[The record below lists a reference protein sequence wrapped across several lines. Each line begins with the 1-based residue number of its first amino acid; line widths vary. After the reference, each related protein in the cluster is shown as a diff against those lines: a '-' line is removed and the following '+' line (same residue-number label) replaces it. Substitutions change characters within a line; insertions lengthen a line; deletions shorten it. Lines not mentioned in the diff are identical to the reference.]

1 MKKRLFFLI
10 SITAILYAC
19 QPSPKGGA
27 IENTY
32 WSLTSYTLG
41 RKVVTLG
48 PGVHVSLHFS
58 KKQVSG
64 DAPCNSYFGNFA
76 KDGVKLNLS
85 NISST
90 ERMCDNIDLETA
102 YLGLFSKARSFSVL
116 ENGLKIYC
124 DGGLLA
130 YEPMTGQEVE
140 HAERQKLTEKL
151 LALFPPMESGIML
164 HLFPI
169 LRVDKPGT
177 YPYQGTLVDTSFLQ
191 LFDTETAS
199 VWRNAGGEVFA
210 VGKYDDFYVC
220 RVPGRYVSSDIA
232 LFQQSNGSLARSET
246 VSWAWCDEGWC
257 NQQDAW
263 LQDVNKDGR
272 MDIIQHYTLTD
283 DKGKLREER
292 MTVLVQ
298 NENGTFEENHD
309 LKPDKSQFQMA
320 KI

>member
-1 MKKRLFFLI
+1 MKKRLLFLF
-10 SITAILYAC
+10 SVAAILFSC
-19 QPSPKGGA
+19 QPSPTGGA

-32 WSLTSYTLG
+32 WTLTSYTLG
-41 RKVVTLG
+41 RKVVALG
-48 PGVHVSLHFS
+48 GGVRVSLHFS
-58 KKQVSG
+58 KTQVSG

-76 KDGVKLNLS
+76 KDDVNLVFS
-85 NISST
+85 NIAST
-90 ERMCDNIDLETA
+90 ERMCDDIDLETT
-102 YLGLFSKARSFSVL
+102 YLGLLSKTRSFSVL

-124 DGGLLA
+124 DGGQLA
-130 YEPMTGQEVE
+130 FAPMTEREVKQ
-140 HAERQKLTEKL
+140 AERQKLIEKL
-151 LALFPPMESGIML
+151 LALFSPMEGGIML

-210 VGKYDDFYVC
+210 VGKYDGFYVC

-232 LFQQSNGSLARSET
+232 LFQRSNGSLARSET

-263 LQDVNKDGR
+263 LRDVNKDGR

-298 NENGTFEENHD
+298 NESGTFEENLD
-309 LKPDKSQFQMA
+309 LKPDKSQFEMA